1 MTEWINIYDRYA
13 DRRIA
18 RAYFNWT
25 DWADNMNK
33 KLKKKKKKKGENNAK
48 TILRK

>member
-33 KLKKKKKKKGENNAK
+33 KLKKKKKKKGENNGNS
-48 TILRK
+48 

>member
-1 MTEWINIYDRYA
+1 MTELINIYDRYA

-18 RAYFNWT
+18 RAYFNWK

-33 KLKKKKKKKGENNAK
+33 KLKKKKKKKGENNGV
-48 TILRK
+48 